1 MRMRWVLLGLTSL
14 ALTGSALGAVSLTER
29 VEVRRMT
36 VLAVDRDAGAFLC
49 AEHKRWTPVLRTD
62 LRGVEPGDVVR
73 VERKDGRST
82 RLMVLRTAS
91 EELAGAER

>member
-29 VEVRRMT
+29 AEVRRMT